1 MNQTPFTPAMIQK
14 AQIASKRSGRKV
26 LSELED
32 IAKLDVRQVVQSVA
46 GLLGWRVI
54 ETYEMFKLTPAF
66 DLLPLSKA
74 MQRNCLLMR
83 HDTEGLLGIMAD
95 PFDTD
100 LSMWLEV
107 QARAPISYRLS
118 LSSDIAAYISKTESS
133 AKALDHMVAD
143 SQAPAEDGKRS
154 SQLSFASASESTS
167 PAVKLVNST

>member
-1 MNQTPFTPAMIQK
+1 MSQALLTPAMIQK
-14 AQIASKRSGRKV
+14 AQAATKRSGRSV

-32 IAKLDVRQVVQSVA
+32 IAKLDPRQVVQSVA

-83 HDTEGLLGIMAD
+83 HDTEGLLGIMSD
-95 PFDTD
+95 PFDID

-133 AKALDHMVAD
+133 AKALDHVVAD
-143 SQAPAEDGKRS
+143 NKAPADDGRRS

-167 PAVKLVNST
+167 T